1 MAFEMGARNAFRNSS
16 RSLPAEDLFLI
27 ILRCHGRCWSC
38 QAPFKPTDDNQL
50 VQKRAM
56 QFCHELDKQFGGG
69 ANVHNAVIMCP
80 NCHGD
85 ETVRVPCG
93 RAFSRGQNVVC
104 RVRVA
109 GPMGRASA
117 GDQGVE
123 GQFQDQLRWRR
134 HQRRLHDRHA
144 RRLCGSVPWSGGE
157 RVRRAGRHSVRLQ

>member
-1 MAFEMGARNAFRNSS
+1 MGARNAFRNSF

-85 ETVRVPCG
+85 ETVRVPCDC
-93 RAFSRGQNVVC
+93 AFSRGQNVVWC
-104 RVRVA
+104 VCVGA
-109 GPMGRASA
+109 GSMGGA
-117 GDQGVE
+117 GAEDQEVE
-123 GQFQDQLRWRR
+123 GRFQGQLCWRR
-134 HQRRLHDRHA
+134 H
-144 RRLCGSVPWSGGE
+144 
-157 RVRRAGRHSVRLQ
+157 